1 MNFKLSEKELA
12 LINEVARFAKSEL
25 PADWVGA
32 RLIEQEYRDFDF
44 EVSISEK
51 LAQNG
56 WLVMSWPKEY
66 GGQGST
72 LFEQAVYETE
82 IAYWGIPGAWM
93 GVSGVQWVGPI
104 LMMLGTEEQKKKYL
118 PMIASGGKD
127 GYWCTGYSEPNA
139 GSDLASMQTRAVKQ
153 GDNYII
159 NGQKV
164 WTSMAHNAR
173 WCWLMARTDQNPA
186 KKHRGLTL
194 FIVDMKTPGIE
205 VRPLPNY
212 YNRHH
217 FNEVFFDNVKVP
229 AENLVGEENRGW
241 YHLMQAL
248 AFERRSIGP
257 LLAGGSKR
265 LVEDVI
271 QYCKEATYQGKPLS
285 ENPVI
290 RHKLAEMAIDVEMLR
305 MFSYQFTWR
314 LTQGV
319 IPVYEAS
326 RNKLAGDQVI
336 RRFATSAADMMGA
349 YSQVDMD
356 SKWAGMQGRVQ
367 GAYLGFPG
375 NMIAAGTGEV
385 EKSII
390 AQFKLGLPKSY

>member
-1 MNFKLSEKELA
+1 MNFKLGEKELT
-12 LINEVARFAKSEL
+12 LVNEVAKFAKSEL
-25 PADWVGA
+25 PPGWAGT
-32 RLIEQEYRDFDF
+32 RLIEQECPDFDF
-44 EVSISEK
+44 EVSISKK
-51 LAQNG
+51 LAQKD

-66 GGQGST
+66 GGQGAT
-72 LFEQAVYETE
+72 HFEQTAYEAE
-82 IAYWGIPGAWM
+82 ISYWGIPGAWM
-93 GVSGVQWVGPI
+93 GVSGIQWVGPI
-104 LMMLGTEEQKKKYL
+104 LMMLGTDEQKRKYL
-118 PMIASGGKD
+118 PMIASGEKD

-153 GDNYII
+153 GDHYII

-173 WCWLMARTDQNPA
+173 WCWLMTRTDPSTA

-229 AENLVGEENRGW
+229 AENLVGDENRGW

-257 LLAGGSKR
+257 LLAGSCKR
-265 LVEDVI
+265 LVEDVV
-271 QYCKEATYQGKPLS
+271 QYCKETMYQGKPLS

-290 RHKLAEMAIDVEMLR
+290 RHKLAEMAIDLEMLR
-305 MFSYQFTWR
+305 MFAFQFTWR
-314 LTQGV
+314 LTQGA

-326 RNKLAGDQVI
+326 RNKLAGDEVI
-336 RRFATSAADMMGA
+336 KRFATSAADMLGA
-349 YSQVDMD
+349 YSQVDLD
-356 SKWAGMQGRVQ
+356 SKWAGIQGRVQ